1 MPSNRFTVGL
11 PEIIKPLTRAIP
23 KATVASI
30 ENGKSLLVISF
41 VILIRFSYA
50 QKISRLHTPTTTRR
64 LKRLEPTTFPTAI
77 SFAPCNED
85 EILTAVSGAEV
96 PIAITVSPIIMLG
109 IFRE

>member
-1 MPSNRFTVGL
+1 MKHIPSNRLTVGL
-11 PEIIKPLTRAIP
+11 PEITKPLKRAIP

-41 VILIRFSYA
+41 VILIGC
-50 QKISRLHTPTTTRR
+50 KIEHTPTTTRR
-64 LKRLEPTTFPTAI
+64 LNRLEPTTFPTAI
-77 SFAPCNED
+77 SFAPCSED

-96 PIAITVSPIIMLG
+96 PIAITVSPMIMLG

>member
-41 VILIRFSYA
+41 VILIGC
-50 QKISRLHTPTTTRR
+50 KIEHTPTTTRR